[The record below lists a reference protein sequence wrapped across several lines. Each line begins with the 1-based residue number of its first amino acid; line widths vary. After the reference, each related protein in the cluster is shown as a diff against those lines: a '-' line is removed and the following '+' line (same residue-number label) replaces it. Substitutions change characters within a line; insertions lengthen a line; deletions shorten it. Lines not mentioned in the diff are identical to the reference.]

1 MTAIQN
7 PTQNTGQN
15 PTDPTAPAWPTQIRL
30 PGQTAAH
37 PGPVDMRMMYAMHHA
52 FRRDLATLAAAAAV
66 TPAIDRRAWVALAD
80 RWALFSEALHHHHSG
95 EDRGLWPRLL
105 EVATPEEV
113 EVLEAMEAEH
123 EGIDPM
129 LAACAA
135 GFDRLREHADE
146 DARATLAVRLAA
158 ARAQLGEHLRH
169 EETEAI
175 AIIQRH
181 LTDAEWLAIEEEFFR
196 AKLPLRSLLA
206 LVPWLVEGVPA
217 TVRNGFFA
225 APGGRVHQAM
235 WLLTRGRFQRQQR
248 RALAHLTGPV
258 EVS

>member
-1 MTAIQN
+1 MTE
-7 PTQNTGQN
+7 TQH
-15 PTDPTAPAWPTQIRL
+15 PTATAATTATTAQDAWPTQIRL

-37 PGPVDMRMMYAMHHA
+37 PGPVDMRMMYVMHHA
-52 FRRDLATLAAAAAV
+52 FRRDLAVLAAAAAV
-66 TPAIDRRAWVALAD
+66 TPAPDRRAWVALAD
-80 RWALFSEALHHHHSG
+80 RWALFAEALHHHHGG

-105 EVATPEEV
+105 EVATVEET

-129 LAACAA
+129 LAACGA

-158 ARAQLGEHLRH
+158 ARAELGEHLKH

-181 LTDAEWLAIEEEFFR
+181 LTDAEWRAIEEEHFK
-196 AKLPLRSLLA
+196 AKLPLRTLLS
-206 LVPWLVEGVPA
+206 LVPWVVEGVPA
-217 TVRNGFFA
+217 ALRDDFFA
-225 APGGRVHQAM
+225 EPGGRTHQVM
-235 WLLTRGRFQRQQR
+235 WVLTRGRFRRHQR

-258 EVS
+258 EVR

>member
-1 MTAIQN
+1 MTA
-7 PTQNTGQN
+7 TQN

-66 TPAIDRRAWVALAD
+66 TPATDRRAWVALAD

-135 GFDRLREHADE
+135 GFDRLREQADE
-146 DARATLAVRLAA
+146 DARATLAVRLVT

-175 AIIQRH
+175 AIIQGH
-181 LTDAEWLAIEEEFFR
+181 LTDAEWLAIEEEHFR

-217 TVRNGFFA
+217 TVRDGFFA
-225 APGGRVHQAM
+225 APGGRVHHVM
-235 WLLTRGRFQRQQR
+235 WLLTRGRFRRHQR

-258 EVS
+258 EVR